1 MAELSSWATE
11 PVVFTVGFFDG
22 VHRGHQALL
31 GELAVGARKRSA
43 QSLIITFANS
53 PRGFHHPDKDYP
65 LLTLPEEKLLLL
77 GRSGADAALMLDYD
91 ASIAAQSALDFMRG
105 LGALVEVRGFCIGYD
120 SRLGNDQISGR
131 QAYER
136 LCAELGI
143 DLIYVDALTDGGR
156 PVKSREARELLRQ
169 GRVAELAAVLGH
181 PYFVSG
187 RVESGKG
194 KGRHRLHIPTAN
206 LLLPPLKLAP
216 PTGIYAGA
224 GVVDGSRYPAA
235 VCVMSSR
242 QHQNTV
248 LERNLDEAPESEV
261 DDGRVVVE
269 AHLSRYAGDLYG
281 RALMIEFVAKLR
293 DWIDFES
300 EEQLRLQ
307 IRRDIAA
314 TEAVFEQQAARPEVV
329 SSNDEDSEPT

>member
-1 MAELSSWATE
+1 MRHVMVLRSMAELQAWATK

-31 GELAVGARKRSA
+31 ATLIAGAREREA

-53 PRGFHHPDKDYP
+53 PRGYHYPEKRYP

-77 GRSGADAALMLDYD
+77 GRTGADATLMLEYD
-91 ASIAAQSALDFMRG
+91 ASIAAQSARQFMDG
-105 LGALVEVRGFCIGYD
+105 LGAALTLRGFCIGYD
-120 SRLGNDQISGR
+120 SKLGHDQLGGEETYR
-131 QAYER
+131 Q

-143 DLIYVDALTDGGR
+143 DLIFVPALTDGGR

-169 GRVAELAAVLGH
+169 GRVGELRAVLGH
-181 PYFVSG
+181 AYFVSG
-187 RVESGKG
+187 KVEAGKG
-194 KGRHRLHIPTAN
+194 KGSHELKIPTAN
-206 LLLPPLKLAP
+206 LLLPPLKLAA

-224 GVVDGSRYPAA
+224 GVVEGRRYPAA

-242 QHQNTV
+242 QHQHTV
-248 LERNLDEAPESEV
+248 LERNNHCGPESDV

-269 AHLSRYAGDLYG
+269 AHLAGYSGDLYG
-281 RALMIEFVAKLR
+281 QALLIEFLAKLR
-293 DWIDFES
+293 DWVDFDT

-314 TEAVFEQQAARPEVV
+314 TAAVFEQESAAGR
-329 SSNDEDSEPT
+329 